1 MADQGQYQKHQHQN
15 GHYGTSAHLEWISP
29 QDIYPRA
36 QVCEPAPYF
45 EGVAYHQSTFK
56 NIKLTD
62 YKGKYVVLF
71 FYPLDFT
78 FVCPTEILAFAD
90 ANDQFAA
97 NNCVLIGASIDSQ
110 FSHFQYCQMSRKQ
123 GGLGE
128 IQIPLLADTTKI
140 VSRIYGALITKGE
153 NAGVASRATFIIDD
167 KGILRHA
174 SYNDLPVGRSVDEVL
189 RLVQAFQYSDVHG
202 EVCPSKWKPGG
213 KTMKTDLSAP
223 ETKKY
228 WEEEHAKGEGATKT
242 TK

>member
-1 MADQGQYQKHQHQN
+1 MADQQQQKYSNHH
-15 GHYGTSAHLEWISP
+15 HFGTTPNLDWTTPSE
-29 QDIYPRA
+29 IYPRA
-36 QVCEPAPYF
+36 HVCEPAPYF
-45 EGVAYHQSTFK
+45 EGVAYYQNAFK

-97 NNCVLIGASIDSQ
+97 TNCALIGASIDSQ
-110 FSHFQYCQMSRKQ
+110 FSHFQYCQLARNK

-128 IQIPLLADTTKI
+128 IQIPLLADTTKTI
-140 VSRIYGALITKGE
+140 SRIYGALITRGSD
-153 NAGVASRATFIIDD
+153 AGVACRATFIIDD

-213 KTMKTDLSAP
+213 KTMKADVAAP
-223 ETKKY
+223 ETQKY
-228 WEEEHAKGEGATKT
+228 WEEEHAKGAK
-242 TK
+242 